1 MLKIIK
7 VVIDGA
13 KIPPMYFSQ
22 FGVFEEAISSFGK
35 SRKII
40 NILND
45 GAGFY

>member
-13 KIPPMYFSQ
+13 KIPPIYFSQ

-35 SRKII
+35 NRKI